1 MFQRP
6 KNNTQHEEMVSSQT
20 MNKKNHLVYSMV
32 ETTKCKTYEWQ
43 FQKFHVDTMVAFAYF
58 NKSQTQ
64 QTKQWDW
71 DLATKLLV
79 AIFAYVSKKSE
90 ARIELIS
97 MQRFV
102 KNNKLCRKQSWGWI
116 ATNS

>member
-1 MFQRP
+1 
-6 KNNTQHEEMVSSQT
+6 MV
-20 MNKKNHLVYSMV
+20 K
-32 ETTKCKTYEWQ
+32 TTKRKTWEGQ

-58 NKSQTQ
+58 NKSQSQ
-64 QTKQWDW
+64 QTKQCHL

-79 AIFAYVSKKSE
+79 AIFAYANKKSE

-102 KNNKLCRKQSWGWI
+102 KNNKLRRK
-116 ATNS
+116 